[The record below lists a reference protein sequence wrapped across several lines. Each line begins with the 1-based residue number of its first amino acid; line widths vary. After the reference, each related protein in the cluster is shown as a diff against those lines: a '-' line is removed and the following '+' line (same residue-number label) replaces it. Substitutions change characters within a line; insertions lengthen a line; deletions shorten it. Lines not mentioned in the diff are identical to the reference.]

1 MRIDPRE
8 EPVRRLVARPAVI
21 LVYAKERL
29 QFLASVK
36 IRIFSGNKSIILT
49 FFPEGEEIIPFEDKV
64 SRASSILLILLILLT
79 LLSCGRML
87 LPRRN

>member
-49 FFPEGEEIIPFEDKV
+49 FFPEGEEIIPFEDEV
-64 SRASSILLILLILLT
+64 SRASSILLILLT